1 MKTVQQI
8 IKSIDRRTLLQAYL
22 AIDKPK
28 INVMET
34 ETMDEKMY
42 REIKDDYKDAWNRFV
57 ESIITLMVKSN
68 EFGKRGIILGFQDVH
83 HSVSHDLF
91 LEDEVLKYGVEADA
105 YGYSLEEWETIPGY
119 CVAPT
124 RYTKKHIYEIMAQ
137 VLYNVSFWGYTK
149 ERVDEERAAT
159 QESIAEGEC
168 DEKETSRTLC
178 VDDETNRRMCDS
190 LGGEISPKE
199 CQTVKQKFWEA
210 EYAYSQYLRGQE
222 IRELIKKLKETKC

>member
-8 IKSIDRRTLLQAYL
+8 IKSIDRRKLLQAYL

-105 YGYSLEEWETIPGY
+105 YGYSLEEWETILGY

-168 DEKETSRTLC
+168 DQKETPRTLC

-190 LGGEISPKE
+190 LGGENSPKE